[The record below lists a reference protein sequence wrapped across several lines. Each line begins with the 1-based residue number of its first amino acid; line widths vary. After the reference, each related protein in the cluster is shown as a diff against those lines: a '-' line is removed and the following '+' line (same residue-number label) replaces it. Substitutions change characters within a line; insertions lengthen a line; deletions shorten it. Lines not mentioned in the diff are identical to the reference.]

1 MSSGSRIRGASRSL
15 ALDIVAIVEITVP
28 VAASPMFASSR
39 TSANGISPEAESRK
53 KRAKIGTAID
63 IARTG
68 SFDAAIIDIN
78 LDGSMT
84 YPVADILK
92 ARAIPFAFTTGYG
105 KNGIDNAYS
114 KVPILPKPFSRD
126 QLETLLNGL
135 LPR

>member
-1 MSSGSRIRGASRSL
+1 MTKTGRLLLVEDETLILLNLNSTLNDRGWEVAYLAAKGGS
-15 ALDIVAIVEITVP
+15 AI
-28 VAASPMFASSR
+28 
-39 TSANGISPEAESRK
+39 G
-53 KRAKIGTAID
+53 

-68 SFDAAIIDIN
+68 SCADAVIDSN
-78 LDGSMT
+78 VDGSMT
-84 YPVADILK
+84 YPGADILK
-92 ARAIPFAFTTGYG
+92 ARAIPVAFTTGYG

>member
-1 MSSGSRIRGASRSL
+1 MTKNGRLLLVEDETLILLNLKSTLNDLGWE
-15 ALDIVAIVEITVP
+15 VAHM
-28 VAASPMFASSR
+28 A
-39 TSANGISPEAESRK
+39 
-53 KRAKIGTAID
+53 AKIGTAID

-105 KNGIDNAYS
+105 KNGIDTAYS

>member
-1 MSSGSRIRGASRSL
+1 MTTKNGRLLLVEDETLILLNLKSTLHDLGWE
-15 ALDIVAIVEITVP
+15 VAHM
-28 VAASPMFASSR
+28 A
-39 TSANGISPEAESRK
+39 
-53 KRAKIGTAID
+53 AKIGAALD

-92 ARAIPFAFTTGYG
+92 ERSIPFAFTTGYG

-126 QLETLLNGL
+126 QLEMLLRGL
-135 LPR
+135 LPH